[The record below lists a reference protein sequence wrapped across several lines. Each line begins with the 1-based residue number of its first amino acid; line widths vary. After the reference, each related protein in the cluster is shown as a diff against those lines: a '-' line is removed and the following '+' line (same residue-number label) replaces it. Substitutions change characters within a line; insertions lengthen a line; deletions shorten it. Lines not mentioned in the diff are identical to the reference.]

1 MQLSEP
7 DFSRAHLWDAS
18 AIAALDAIEAH
29 YRRHDVELSITGLND
44 RSDHLHQTLSGQMAA
59 TH

>member
-1 MQLSEP
+1 VII

-18 AIAALDAIEAH
+18 AIAAVDAIEGR
-29 YRRHDVELSITGLND
+29 YRRHSVEVSITGLNE
-44 RSDHLHQTLSGQMAA
+44 RSGALHQRLSGRMAA